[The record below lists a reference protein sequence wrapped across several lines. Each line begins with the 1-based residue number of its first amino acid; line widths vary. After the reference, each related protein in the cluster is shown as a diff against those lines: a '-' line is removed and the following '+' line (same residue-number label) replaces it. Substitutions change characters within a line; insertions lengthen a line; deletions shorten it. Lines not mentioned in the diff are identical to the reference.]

1 MRKTQIIGVLLI
13 APLLVLGA
21 CAQASS
27 LSTPDNTLPLISDV
41 LVSGVTNA
49 SAVISWKTREPAD
62 SHVEYGKTTDYGLST
77 SLNDHLV
84 TSHSVSLSALQPN
97 TTYHFRVKS
106 KDNLGNK
113 AESADYT
120 FTTQVFFETLRD
132 IPLVEF
138 PGYQSLWEN
147 MEGRPI
153 YHNEFYMGVSSEEGR
168 TLILNGNEII
178 VEIYYAL
185 FPTVET
191 ATTSFYQGRALF
203 LTRCLVESQGEH
215 IVLEDPGVGDESYRL
230 RMDGVP
236 VTTVFFRMGN
246 LRVFVNYN
254 PYLIYPPKHSLMK
267 REVIWN
273 SLRAGAISR
282 CVFND
287 AEIYAR
293 VVARGLSEL
302 LSSR

>member
-1 MRKTQIIGVLLI
+1 VRKTQIIGVLLI

-21 CAQASS
+21 CAQASPP
-27 LSTPDNTLPLISDV
+27 STPENTLPLISDV

-49 SAVISWKTREPAD
+49 STLISWKTSEPAN
-62 SHVEYGKTTDYGLST
+62 SQVEYGKTTDYGSST

-84 TSHSVSLSALQPN
+84 TSHSVSLNALQPN
-97 TTYHFRVKS
+97 TTYHFRVRS
-106 KDNLGNK
+106 KDNLGNN
-113 AESADYT
+113 AESADYA
-120 FTTQVFFETLRD
+120 FTTQVFFETLLD

-138 PGYQSLWEN
+138 PWYQSLWEN

-153 YHNEFYMGVSSEEGR
+153 YHGEFYMGVSSEEGR

-185 FPTVET
+185 FPTVE
-191 ATTSFYQGRALF
+191 AAAISFWQCRSLF
-203 LTRCLVESQGEH
+203 LTRCLVESLGEH
-215 IVLEDPGVGDESYRL
+215 IVLEDPGIGDESYRL

-236 VTTVFFRMGN
+236 STTVFFRMGN

-254 PYLIYPPKHSLMK
+254 PYLIYPPKHSLIK
-267 REVIWN
+267 REVVWN
-273 SLRAGAISR
+273 SLRAGTISS

-293 VVARGLSEL
+293 VVARGLSEP
-302 LSSR
+302 LSSH

>member
-1 MRKTQIIGVLLI
+1 VRKTQIIGVLLI
-13 APLLVLGA
+13 TPLLVLGA
-21 CAQASS
+21 CAQASPP
-27 LSTPDNTLPLISDV
+27 STPENTLPLISDV

-49 SAVISWKTREPAD
+49 STLISWKTSEPAN
-62 SHVEYGKTTDYGLST
+62 SQVEYGKTTDYGSST

-84 TSHSVSLSALQPN
+84 TSHSVSLNALQPN
-97 TTYHFRVKS
+97 TTYHFRVRS
-106 KDNLGNK
+106 KDNLGNN

-120 FTTQVFFETLRD
+120 FTTQVFFETLLD

-138 PGYQSLWEN
+138 PWYQSLWEN

-153 YHNEFYMGVSSEEGR
+153 YHGEFYMRVSSEEGR
-168 TLILNGNEII
+168 TLILDGNEII

-185 FPTVET
+185 FPTVEE
-191 ATTSFYQGRALF
+191 ATISFWQCRALF
-203 LTRCLVESQGEH
+203 LTRCLVESLGEH
-215 IVLEDPGVGDESYRL
+215 IVVEDPGIGDESYRL

-236 VTTVFFRMGN
+236 STTVFFRMGN

-254 PYLIYPPKHSLMK
+254 PYLIYPPKHSLIK
-267 REVIWN
+267 REVVWN

-293 VVARGLSEL
+293 VVARGLSEP
-302 LSSR
+302 LSSH

>member
-21 CAQASS
+21 CAQASPP
-27 LSTPDNTLPLISDV
+27 STPDNTLPLISDV
-41 LVSGVTNA
+41 LVSGITNV
-49 SAVISWKTREPAD
+49 SAVISWKTSDPAD
-62 SHVEYGKTTDYGLST
+62 SQVEYGKTTDYGLST
-77 SLNDHLV
+77 SLNDPLV

-97 TTYHFRVKS
+97 TTYHFRVRS

-113 AESADYT
+113 AVSADYT
-120 FTTQVFFETLRD
+120 FTTQIFFETLLD

-138 PGYQSLWEN
+138 PWYQLLWEN

-153 YHNEFYMGVSSEEGR
+153 YHGEFYMGVSSEEGR
-168 TLILNGNEII
+168 TLILNGNDII

-185 FPTVET
+185 FPTVEA
-191 ATTSFYQGRALF
+191 ATTSFWQARSLF
-203 LTRCLVESQGEH
+203 LTRCLVESLGEH
-215 IVLEDPGVGDESYRL
+215 IVLEDPGIGDESYRL

-236 VTTVFFRMGN
+236 STTVFFRMGN

-254 PYLIYPPKHSLMK
+254 PYLLYPPKHSLIK
-267 REVIWN
+267 GEVVWN
-273 SLRAGAISR
+273 SLRAGCISR
-282 CVFND
+282 CVFDD

-293 VVARGLSEL
+293 VVARRLSE
-302 LSSR
+302 

>member
-1 MRKTQIIGVLLI
+1 VRKTQIIGVLLI

-21 CAQASS
+21 CAQASPP
-27 LSTPDNTLPLISDV
+27 STPENTLPLISDV

-49 SAVISWKTREPAD
+49 STLISWKTSEPAN
-62 SHVEYGKTTDYGLST
+62 SQVEYGKTTDYGSST

-84 TSHSVSLSALQPN
+84 TSHSVSLNALQPN
-97 TTYHFRVKS
+97 TTYHFRVRS
-106 KDNLGNK
+106 KDNLGNN
-113 AESADYT
+113 AESADYA

-153 YHNEFYMGVSSEEGR
+153 YHGEFYMGVSSEEGR
-168 TLILNGNEII
+168 TLILNGNDII

-185 FPTVET
+185 FPTVEA
-191 ATTSFYQGRALF
+191 ATISFWQCRALF
-203 LTRCLVESQGEH
+203 LTRCLVESLSEH
-215 IVLEDPGVGDESYRL
+215 IVIEDPGIGDESYRL

-236 VTTVFFRMGN
+236 STTVFFRMGN

-254 PYLIYPPKHSLMK
+254 PYLIYPPKHSLIK
-267 REVIWN
+267 REVVWN
-273 SLRAGAISR
+273 SLRAGTISS

-293 VVARGLSEL
+293 VVARGLSEP
-302 LSSR
+302 LSSH